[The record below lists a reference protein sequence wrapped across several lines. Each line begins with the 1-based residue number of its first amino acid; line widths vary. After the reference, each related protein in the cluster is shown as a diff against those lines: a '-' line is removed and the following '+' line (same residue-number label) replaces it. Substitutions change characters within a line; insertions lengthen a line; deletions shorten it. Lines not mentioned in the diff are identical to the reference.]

1 MRLNWYK
8 ILPESYT
15 AIKGMES
22 YMEKSNLEPQLKEL
36 VKIRASQINGCDY
49 CINIHT
55 KDALA
60 IGESKERI
68 DMVYGWHNSTL
79 YTPRERA
86 ALDWCES
93 LTLIAETGAPDDVYA
108 EVERLFSPEAIV
120 ELTFVIVTINSWNR
134 LSVGFR
140 TEVGNYALT
149 KGFK

>member
-15 AIKGMES
+15 AIKGMEN
-22 YMEKSNLEPQLKEL
+22 YLEKSFLEPKLKEL

-49 CINIHT
+49 CIDLHT

-68 DMVYGWHNSTL
+68 EMVYDWRNSSL
-79 YTPRERA
+79 YTPTERA

-93 LTLIAETGAPDDVYA
+93 LTLISETGAPDDVYA
-108 EVERLFSPEAIV
+108 EVERLFSPEEIV

-134 LSVGFR
+134 LTVGFR
-140 TEVGNYALT
+140 TEVGNYALP
-149 KGFK
+149 KRF

>member
-49 CINIHT
+49 CIDLHT

-68 DMVYGWHNSTL
+68 DMVYGWRNSSL
-79 YTPRERA
+79 YTPKERA
-86 ALDWCES
+86 ALEWCES
-93 LTLIAETGAPDDVYA
+93 LTLISKTGAPDDVYA
-108 EVERLFSPEAIV
+108 EVERLFSPEEIV

-149 KGFK
+149 KRF

>member
-15 AIKGMES
+15 AIKGMENYLERS
-22 YMEKSNLEPQLKEL
+22 YLEPKLKEL
-36 VKIRASQINGCDY
+36 IKIRASQINGCDN
-49 CINIHT
+49 CIDLHT

-68 DMVYGWHNSTL
+68 EMVYGWRNSSL

-93 LTLIAETGAPDDVYA
+93 LTQISETGAPDDVYA
-108 EVERLFSPEAIV
+108 EVERLFSPEEIV

-134 LSVGFR
+134 LSIGFR

-149 KGFK
+149 KRF

>member
-15 AIKGMES
+15 AIKGMEN
-22 YMEKSNLEPQLKEL
+22 YLEKSYLEPKLKEL
-36 VKIRASQINGCDY
+36 IKIRASQINGCDN
-49 CINIHT
+49 CIDLHT

-68 DMVYGWHNSTL
+68 EMVYGWRNSSL

-93 LTLIAETGAPDDVYA
+93 LTQISETGAPDDVYA
-108 EVERLFSPEAIV
+108 EVERLFSPEEIV

-134 LSVGFR
+134 LSIGFR

-149 KGFK
+149 KRF

>member
-15 AIKGMES
+15 AIKGMEN
-22 YMEKSNLEPQLKEL
+22 YLEKSYLEPKLKEL

-49 CINIHT
+49 CIDLHT

-68 DMVYGWHNSTL
+68 EMVYDWRNSSL
-79 YTPRERA
+79 YTPTERA

-93 LTLIAETGAPDDVYA
+93 LTLISETGAPDDVYA
-108 EVERLFSPEAIV
+108 EVERLFSPEEIV

-134 LSVGFR
+134 LTVGFR
-140 TEVGNYALT
+140 TKVGNYALP
-149 KGFK
+149 KRF

>member
-49 CINIHT
+49 CIDLHT

-68 DMVYGWHNSTL
+68 DMVYGWRNSSL
-79 YTPRERA
+79 YTPKERA
-86 ALDWCES
+86 ALEWCES
-93 LTLIAETGAPDDVYA
+93 LTLISETGAPDDVYA
-108 EVERLFSPEAIV
+108 EVERLFSPEEIV

-149 KGFK
+149 KRF

>member
-49 CINIHT
+49 CIDLHT

-60 IGESKERI
+60 I
-68 DMVYGWHNSTL
+68 
-79 YTPRERA
+79 
-86 ALDWCES
+86 
-93 LTLIAETGAPDDVYA
+93 
-108 EVERLFSPEAIV
+108 
-120 ELTFVIVTINSWNR
+120 
-134 LSVGFR
+134 GFR
-140 TEVGNYALT
+140 TEVGNYALP
-149 KGFK
+149 KKF